1 MDSTKA
7 LQSNKFWLRFLQDN
21 YGEMSEEV
29 YTGFQEPLMKETL
42 DEETGLPVYIED
54 SNDILSNIKIP
65 VFALF
70 GETDMNVD

>member
-54 SNDILSNIKIP
+54 SNDILSLIHI
-65 VFALF
+65 
-70 GETDMNVD
+70 